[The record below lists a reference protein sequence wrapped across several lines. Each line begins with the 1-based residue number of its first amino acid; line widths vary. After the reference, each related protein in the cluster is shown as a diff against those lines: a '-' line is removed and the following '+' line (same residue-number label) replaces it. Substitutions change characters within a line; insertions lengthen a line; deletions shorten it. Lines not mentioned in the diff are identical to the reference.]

1 MRPLI
6 LADSPVWLARPTP
19 LRRDQIPSL
28 SSHLVVMTT
37 LGDEATARTF
47 IEELVEDRV
56 VACGTMV
63 GATSIFR
70 WKGSVT
76 DEQEVLVL
84 LKTQRARWADLEAA
98 VKRRHPYSVPEL
110 LALPVEA
117 GLDAYL
123 NWVDQETTAT
133 GTTL

>member
-1 MRPLI
+1 
-6 LADSPVWLARPTP
+6 
-19 LRRDQIPSL
+19 
-28 SSHLVVMTT
+28 MTT
-37 LGDEATARTF
+37 LGDEAAARTF
-47 IEELVEDRV
+47 IEGLVEDRV
-56 VACGTMV
+56 IACGTMV

-70 WKGSVT
+70 WEGSVT

-123 NWVDQETTAT
+123 NWVNQETTAT
-133 GTTL
+133 GTAL

>member
-1 MRPLI
+1 M
-6 LADSPVWLARPTP
+6 
-19 LRRDQIPSL
+19 
-28 SSHLVVMTT
+28 VVLTT

-70 WKGSVT
+70 WEGSVT
-76 DEQEVLVL
+76 SEQEVLVL

-133 GTTL
+133 GTTLP